1 MGVYLF
7 IFGYVFRMKVGGTP
21 EMPLDYTMYLLSGL
35 IPWMAFQES
44 MAKGA
49 TVIVGNA
56 NLVKQVVFPVEVLPV
71 KGVIASFSTQL
82 VATTMLA
89 ATCWR
94 RIAACRGPISC
105 CRGCSS
111 SSRWR

>member
-1 MGVYLF
+1 
-7 IFGYVFRMKVGGTP
+7 
-21 EMPLDYTMYLLSGL
+21 MPLDYTTYLLSGL

-82 VATTMLA
+82 VATA
-89 ATCWR
+89 
-94 RIAACRGPISC
+94 IAGRLRAGDASARCRGPTSC
-105 CRGCSS
+105 CRRCSS
-111 SSRWR
+111 SRRWR